1 MTRMNEI
8 PVAMELRPRR
18 YFSTAEANRA
28 LVLVRRIVGDIVMGY
43 ARLMDVQ
50 EMAEASRQHSRL
62 RGEAAQAELT
72 AIAQRLQQYA
82 GELDDVGVELKDW
95 SVGIVDFPTFIDGHE
110 AYLCWRLGEDR
121 VEHWHRLDEES
132 DQRTPLAGVL
142 A

>member
-8 PVAMELRPRR
+8 PVALELRPRR
-18 YFSTAEANRA
+18 YFSAAEANRA
-28 LVLVRRIVGDIVMGY
+28 LVLVRRIVSDIVMGY

-50 EMAEASRQHSRL
+50 ELAEASRSHSV
-62 RGEAAQAELT
+62 RGVAAQAELT

-82 GELDDVGVELKDW
+82 AELDDVGVELKDW
-95 SVGIVDFPTFIDGHE
+95 SMGIVDFPTFVDGHE

-121 VEHWHRLDEES
+121 VDHWHRLDEES
-132 DQRTPLAGVL
+132 DQRTPLTGML